1 MTANSEDAFNPNEEE
16 RQLEAMIFAAKDF
29 VVPSEHFRPVVQ
41 EAAREQGLIRAQE
54 QRIGKMIIG
63 LILGS
68 CCCSLAWPGVMY
80 LQSKYRAVTT
90 EDIHNRALE
99 IKRQRYQSYDSAFVD
114 AYVEVKEEQ
123 ASKLQMTSKQDSV
136 D

>member
-1 MTANSEDAFNPNEEE
+1 MTANSEDSFNPNEAE

-29 VVPSEHFRPVVQ
+29 VVPSEHFRPIVQ

-80 LQSKYRAVTT
+80 LQAKFRAVTT
-90 EDIHNRALE
+90 EDIHNRAHE

-123 ASKLQMTSKQDSV
+123 ASKLQMNSKQDSV

>member
-1 MTANSEDAFNPNEEE
+1 MTPDTEDAFNPNEGEC
-16 RQLEAMIFAAKDF
+16 QLEAMIFAAKDF
-29 VVPSEHFRPVVQ
+29 VVPSEYFRPVVQ

-54 QRIGKMIIG
+54 RRIGKMIIG

-90 EDIHNRALE
+90 EDIHNRAHE

-123 ASKLQMTSKQDSV
+123 ASKLQMTSKQDSI

>member
-1 MTANSEDAFNPNEEE
+1 MTPDTEDAFNPNEAE

-29 VVPSEHFRPVVQ
+29 IVPSEHFRPVVQ

-54 QRIGKMIIG
+54 RRIGKMIIG

-68 CCCSLAWPGVMY
+68 CCCSRAWPGVMY

-90 EDIHNRALE
+90 EDIHNRAHE
-99 IKRQRYQSYDSAFVD
+99 IKRQRYQTYDIAFVD

-123 ASKLQMTSKQDSV
+123 SSKLQMTSKQDSIY
-136 D
+136 

>member
-1 MTANSEDAFNPNEEE
+1 MTDKTEEAFNPNEAE
-16 RQLEAMIFAAKDF
+16 RQLEAIIFAAKDY
-29 VVPSEHFRPVVQ
+29 VVPSEHFRPLVQ
-41 EAAREQGLIRAQE
+41 EAAREQGRIRAQE

-80 LQSKYRAVTT
+80 LQSRYRPVTT
-90 EDIHNRALE
+90 EEIHHRAHE

-114 AYVEVKEEQ
+114 AYVEVREEQ
-123 ASKLQMTSKQDSV
+123 ASKLQMNSKQDSS